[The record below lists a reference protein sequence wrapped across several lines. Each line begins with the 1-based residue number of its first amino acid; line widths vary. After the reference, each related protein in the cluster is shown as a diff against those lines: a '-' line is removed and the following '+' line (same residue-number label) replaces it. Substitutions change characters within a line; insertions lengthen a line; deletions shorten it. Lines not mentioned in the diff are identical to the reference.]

1 MLKTAKRI
9 TVLQVVNPGEIIGY
23 LDEKA
28 AKQLGLQQWNQTKG
42 TIYILDS
49 KTFIYI
55 FFTFNSFLPVL
66 ARNRRFTVHVAL
78 PKWLNPFLQCRQ
90 QGLRVY

>member
-1 MLKTAKRI
+1 M
-9 TVLQVVNPGEIIGY
+9 NPGEIIGY

-42 TIYILDS
+42 TIYMLDS
-49 KTFIYI
+49 KTLFTYPLYI